1 MESLLLSLL
10 VMHMYDTSDDITALI
25 SARICHDLA
34 SPLGAIANGV
44 ELLELSGVAEI
55 PEAVLLAD
63 SVNCA
68 TARMAFIRVAYGF
81 ANSRSLMAPSQ
92 AQQLLSGIFADR
104 KINLQWRVSQDIPK
118 PLAKLLFLLTQC
130 CETALPYGGEIQ
142 LNQRGDVYDLH
153 TNAKEVR
160 HEPDLWACL
169 TSDAARPALTSALVH
184 FELARLQAVKLGR
197 DVRVRFSDTT
207 LDMTVQ

>member
-1 MESLLLSLL
+1 
-10 VMHMYDTSDDITALI
+10 MYDTSDDITALI

-44 ELLELSGVAEI
+44 ELLELSGVADC

-81 ANSRSLMAPSQ
+81 ANSQTKMAPSQ
-92 AQQLLSGIFADR
+92 AQQLLSANFAER
-104 KINLQWRVSQDIPK
+104 KIAIQWRISQDTAK
-118 PLAKLLFLLTQC
+118 PLTKLLFLLIQC
-130 CETALPYGGEIQ
+130 CESALPYGGEIQ
-142 LNQRGDVYDLH
+142 LHQRDDVIDLH

-160 HEPDLWACL
+160 HDPALWGCLSAETAQPTL
-169 TSDAARPALTSALVH
+169 TSSLVH
-184 FELARLQAVKLGR
+184 FELARLQALKLGR
-197 DVRVRFSDTT
+197 DIDVRFSDTT
-207 LDMTVQ
+207 LDITIH